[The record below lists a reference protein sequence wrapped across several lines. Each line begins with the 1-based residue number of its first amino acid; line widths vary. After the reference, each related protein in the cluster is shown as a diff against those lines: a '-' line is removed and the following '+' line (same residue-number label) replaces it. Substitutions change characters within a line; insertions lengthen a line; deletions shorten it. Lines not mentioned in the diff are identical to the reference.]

1 MYRRRCQIAFQVLL
15 VALMISGCGRGQESG
30 STPLDKKELAGNWR
44 FTKADEVALQSYEFS
59 DDGTFVMNMRILS
72 RDTHTTGTYQIKG
85 NRITL
90 DYEAKDFETETFE
103 ASISSD
109 QLKLRNTKDGKELIF
124 ERTGP

>member
-1 MYRRRCQIAFQVLL
+1 MYRRRRNMAFHILLVVLL
-15 VALMISGCGRGQESG
+15 VSGCGGGESG
-30 STPLDKKELAGNWR
+30 SSLDKSELAGKWR

-59 DDGTFVMNMRILS
+59 DGGTFVLNMRILR

-109 QLKLRNTKDGKELIF
+109 QLKLRSTKDGKEQIF
-124 ERTGP
+124 ERIGP